1 VCQLE
6 RCNQVEA
13 VEYDALMP
21 KSKSKTIVQPFARL
35 RTETGALAGA
45 SLVVTRPAGSGQN
58 LKRQI
63 RALGGTVLSLP
74 GIALRADVGNAAAA
88 KAALAAARTTDI
100 AIFVSPAAVR
110 FAFALR
116 PGLRFA
122 RDTEVC
128 AIGAATAG
136 ALARHNIRNVLW
148 PRGQQNSEGLLALP
162 QLQKLRGDRVVVIGA
177 PGGRELLVQ
186 GLRARRA
193 RVSDIHVYRRMPPRL
208 TRPQLAALEQAPVPL
223 LTLLTSAEALQNLRA
238 TLPLHLFA
246 RMAAGELI
254 VSSERLATLARA
266 SLFSHVHVALSA
278 LPRDLLEA
286 ARMVLARHRL

>member
-1 VCQLE
+1 MCQLDG
-6 RCNQVEA
+6 CNQVAA

-21 KSKSKTIVQPFARL
+21 KSTTRVNAFARL
-35 RTETGALAGA
+35 RTETGVLAGA

-74 GIALRADVGNAAAA
+74 GIALRADIDNATAA
-88 KAALAAARTTDI
+88 KSALAAARTTDI

-136 ALARHNIRNVLW
+136 VLARHNIRNVLW
-148 PRGQQNSEGLLALP
+148 PRGPQNSEGLLALP
-162 QLQKLRGDRVVVIGA
+162 QLQKLRGDHVVVIGA
-177 PGGRELLVQ
+177 PGGRELLAQ
-186 GLRARRA
+186 SLRARRA
-193 RVSDIHVYRRMPPRL
+193 RVSHIHVYRRMPPRL
-208 TRPQLAALEQAPVPL
+208 TRPQLAALEQAPAPL

-246 RMAAGELI
+246 RLAAGELI
-254 VSSERLATLARA
+254 VSSERLAVAARA
-266 SLFSHVHVALSA
+266 SLFSHVHVASSA
-278 LPRDLLEA
+278 LPRDLLET